1 MATMNMKISVKR
13 AWWLKPY
20 CFGVAAMS
28 ALTGREPD
36 WAKVTRMIDRAITAK
51 IKPVSEGIGGA

>member
-36 WAKVTRMIDRAITAK
+36 WEKVNRMIRRAVTFK
-51 IKPVSEGIGGA
+51 FESTSDGGGA

>member
-1 MATMNMKISVKR
+1 MANTTLKISAKR

-36 WAKVTRMIDRAITAK
+36 WDKVKAMIRRGITFK
-51 IKPVSEGIGGA
+51 FESTSEGIGGA